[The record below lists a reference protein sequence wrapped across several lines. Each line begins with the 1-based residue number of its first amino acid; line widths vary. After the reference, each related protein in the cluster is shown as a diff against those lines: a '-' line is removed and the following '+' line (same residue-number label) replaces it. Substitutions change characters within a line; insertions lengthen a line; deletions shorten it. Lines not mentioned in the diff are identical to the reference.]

1 MTVWAQELFCGVAEE
16 LPRSVVVSVA
26 EVVVEVAVLLV
37 VEEVLVG
44 RCLCVVDG
52 PESWSV
58 VSGRLRTLWEL
69 VGDQIVVTRSRSLVL
84 VLRMCVWSK
93 ECIVNA
99 SMAVRSGWCSVV
111 EVGVA
116 VRGDAI
122 G

>member
-1 MTVWAQELFCGVAEE
+1 M
-16 LPRSVVVSVA
+16 
-26 EVVVEVAVLLV
+26 EVAVLLV

-116 VRGDAI
+116 VPWRRHWLGCARRLPRWLWCL
-122 G
+122 GRR